1 MGVCGFGGWGFG
13 EGGLGLRW
21 IGFCVCSRTFVV
33 VRGLFGL
40 IGEKV
45 EVRVRGEFCCG
56 GVVECGD
63 IGIRGDSVGGR
74 CCCVG
79 WDE

>member
-1 MGVCGFGGWGFG
+1 M
-13 EGGLGLRW
+13 
-21 IGFCVCSRTFVV
+21 V

>member
-1 MGVCGFGGWGFG
+1 M
-13 EGGLGLRW
+13 
-21 IGFCVCSRTFVV
+21 

-56 GVVECGD
+56 GVVECGG
-63 IGIRGDSVGGR
+63 IGIRGVALWGGVVVLVGMS
-74 CCCVG
+74 
-79 WDE
+79 